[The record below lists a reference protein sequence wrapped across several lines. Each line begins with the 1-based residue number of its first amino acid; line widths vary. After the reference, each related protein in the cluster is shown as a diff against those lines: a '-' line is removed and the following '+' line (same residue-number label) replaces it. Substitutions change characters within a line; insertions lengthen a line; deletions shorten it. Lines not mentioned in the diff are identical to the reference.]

1 MLHTQGVGQCAGE
14 QRNREEPREATQGF
28 VSSQGSHS
36 GDAKGG
42 GLGQDLGDN
51 TFNTFNTVI

>member
-1 MLHTQGVGQCAGE
+1 MGRCTGE
-14 QRNREEPREATQGF
+14 QRNTEGPSEATQGVVF
-28 VSSQGSHS
+28 PQGGHS

-42 GLGQDLGDN
+42 GLAQDLGDN